1 MTAKR
6 LIMTAALLAGM
17 SLGMT
22 SASLAQAY
30 YYGGTY
36 GGYYGYGYGPGFAPY
51 DYGRSPSNCERGGP
65 GPRVGCS
72 GLGIG
77 SQR

>member
-6 LIMTAALLAGM
+6 FIMTAALLAGV

-22 SASLAQAY
+22 GASLAQEY

-36 GGYYGYGYGPGFAPY
+36 GGYYDYAPGYAPY
-51 DYGRSPSNCERGGP
+51 DYGPTSNCRRGGP
-65 GPRVGCS
+65 GPRVGCGS
-72 GLGIG
+72 GQGIG
-77 SQR
+77 AQR

>member
-6 LIMTAALLAGM
+6 LIMTAALLAGV

-22 SASLAQAY
+22 GASLAQEYY

-36 GGYYGYGYGPGFAPY
+36 GGYYDYAPGYAPYHYGPT
-51 DYGRSPSNCERGGP
+51 SNCERGGP
-65 GPRVGCS
+65 GPRAGCA

-77 SQR
+77 AQR